1 MHIRSTTIIYSNFIE
16 SDHRELLLDP
26 LRSPVCTT
34 DKRNDTSTT
43 HQAQACI
50 RVKDLSLSKPHA
62 GFINC
67 NEPFFSLAHWQR
79 VYLSPSLWFIL
90 PTSCLYCY
98 GPLACS
104 MSLSLLNMGRRKTDA
119 RIFYNVGNGAIF
131 RLTCYHFHFD
141 LLTVCGR
148 RKLDDTEKANYI
160 KAVKCL
166 QARPPL
172 HQNIAAV
179 RTRFDEF
186 QALHIDV
193 ADRVH
198 TTVNLRYCFH

>member
-1 MHIRSTTIIYSNFIE
+1 MRLF
-16 SDHRELLLDP
+16 
-26 LRSPVCTT
+26 
-34 DKRNDTSTT
+34 
-43 HQAQACI
+43 
-50 RVKDLSLSKPHA
+50 
-62 GFINC
+62 
-67 NEPFFSLAHWQR
+67 
-79 VYLSPSLWFIL
+79 
-90 PTSCLYCY
+90 
-98 GPLACS
+98 
-104 MSLSLLNMGRRKTDA
+104 LLNMERRTTNA

-131 RLTCYHFHFD
+131 RSTCPHFD

-148 RKLDDTEKANYI
+148 RKLNNTEKANYI

-172 HQNIAAV
+172 HQTIAAV

-198 TTVNLRYCFH
+198 TTVNLNHCFH

>member
-1 MHIRSTTIIYSNFIE
+1 MNRF
-16 SDHRELLLDP
+16 LFG
-26 LRSPVCTT
+26 LRSLPY
-34 DKRNDTSTT
+34 S
-43 HQAQACI
+43 
-50 RVKDLSLSKPHA
+50 
-62 GFINC
+62 
-67 NEPFFSLAHWQR
+67 
-79 VYLSPSLWFIL
+79 SLWFIL
-90 PTSCLYCY
+90 PSSCLSCF
-98 GPLACS
+98 GSLACS
-104 MSLSLLNMGRRKTDA
+104 MSLFLLNMESLRRTKNA
-119 RIFYNVGNGAIF
+119 RIFYNVANGAIF
-131 RLTCYHFHFD
+131 SSSTCPHFD

-148 RKLDDTEKANYI
+148 RKLDNTEKANYI

-198 TTVNLRYCFH
+198 TTVKFAIAFINTGGI

>member
-1 MHIRSTTIIYSNFIE
+1 MVCVIFRST
-16 SDHRELLLDP
+16 
-26 LRSPVCTT
+26 C
-34 DKRNDTSTT
+34 
-43 HQAQACI
+43 
-50 RVKDLSLSKPHA
+50 PH
-62 GFINC
+62 FN
-67 NEPFFSLAHWQR
+67 
-79 VYLSPSLWFIL
+79 
-90 PTSCLYCY
+90 
-98 GPLACS
+98 
-104 MSLSLLNMGRRKTDA
+104 
-119 RIFYNVGNGAIF
+119 
-131 RLTCYHFHFD
+131 

-148 RKLDDTEKANYI
+148 RKLNNTEKADYI

-198 TTVNLRYCFH
+198 TTVNFDTAFIDAGCI